1 VQIFLIRHTRPLI
14 EEGVCYGQLDLDV
27 DSQAQDLQACATHL
41 RSVLPTDTP
50 VVASPLQRTRRL
62 AEALHA
68 APCFDDRLMEI
79 NFGAWEGRRWDDIPR
94 NQLDAWAADVLH
106 FAPSAGESVAMLQA
120 RAMACAATFSGEQI
134 AVVTHGGVIRALL
147 GHWLQLPLAEW
158 SQMQLAFG
166 GVSLVELHTDSTAPN
181 AVLHYQNR

>member
-1 VQIFLIRHTRPLI
+1 MQIFLIRHTRPLL

-27 DSQAQDLQACATHL
+27 DAQTDDPQACATRL
-41 RSVLPTDTP
+41 RKVLPADTP
-50 VVASPLQRTRRL
+50 VLASPLRRTRRL

-68 APCFDDRLMEI
+68 APRFDERLMEI
-79 NFGAWEGRRWDDIPR
+79 NFGAWEGQRWDDIPR
-94 NQLDAWAADVLH
+94 SQLDAWAADVLH
-106 FAPSAGESVAMLQA
+106 FAPPAGESAAMLQA
-120 RAMACAATFSGEQI
+120 RAMACAATFSGERI

-158 SQMQLAFG
+158 SQMQLIFG

-181 AVLHYQNR
+181 AVLHYLNR